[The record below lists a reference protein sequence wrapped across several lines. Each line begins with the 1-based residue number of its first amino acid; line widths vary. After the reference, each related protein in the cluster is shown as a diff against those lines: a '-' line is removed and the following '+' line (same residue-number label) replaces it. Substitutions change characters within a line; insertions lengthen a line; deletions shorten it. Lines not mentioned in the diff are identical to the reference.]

1 MPDRLKVSGVERS
14 VEEFVIN
21 DTVYLNGAYL
31 PAAEATVSVNDRGF
45 LFADAVYEVTPVYAG
60 RFLMLDAHL
69 KRLARSLSEVAI
81 EFDAATLEGM
91 HGELL
96 ARNALEAAPFA
107 FVYVQIT
114 RGVAPRGHAFPA
126 PGVAPTVYAF
136 ARAAA
141 RPEPEQW
148 EAGVRA
154 ITVADQRWARPDI
167 KATAL
172 LPNVLAQ
179 QAAVDAGAD
188 DAIFVRDGM
197 VMEGPHANIYAV
209 IDGVLTTAPASN
221 YILHGITRSL
231 VLELARELGVPVAER
246 AYSRAELLGAQEV
259 LLSSTVSELK
269 AIVEV
274 DGSTIGN
281 GAAGTVT
288 RSLYERFKA
297 RTAA

>member
-1 MPDRLKVSGVERS
+1 
-14 VEEFVIN
+14 
-21 DTVYLNGAYL
+21 
-31 PAAEATVSVNDRGF
+31 VNDRGF
-45 LFADAVYEVTPVYAG
+45 LFADSVYEVTPAYEG
-60 RFLMLDAHL
+60 RFLMLSAHL
-69 KRLARSLSEVAI
+69 DRLARSLREVAI
-81 EFDAATLEGM
+81 DCDARALEGM

-96 ARNALEAAPFA
+96 ARNQLEATPFA
-107 FVYVQIT
+107 FVYLQIT

-126 PGVAPTVYAF
+126 PPVEPTVYAF
-136 ARAAA
+136 ARAVERPEAA
-141 RPEPEQW
+141 RW

-179 QAAVDAGAD
+179 QAAVDAGAEE
-188 DAIFVRDGM
+188 AIFLRDGM
-197 VMEGPHANIYAV
+197 VMEGPHANVYAV

-231 VLELARELGVPVAER
+231 VLELARELDVPVAER
-246 AYSRAELLGAQEV
+246 AFSRAELLGAQEV

-274 DGSTIGN
+274 DGHAIGN

-288 RSLYERFKA
+288 RALYERFKA
-297 RTAA
+297 RAAA